1 MITVERSE
9 RYEARHGMRRG
20 SGRRED
26 WEKRRAKRGT
36 GAQAKVQYHSPAIS
50 KHHKIITSILA
61 QRQPRGGASAASE
74 KFCRAK
80 RGTQDK
86 VQYHSPAISKHH
98 EIITSILAQ
107 GQRRGGASAASEKFC
122 DKLRSEDG
130 VAKTSSFQDQSKS
143 KPPRISPL
151 SLFYSLRL
159 VLYGGK

>member
-36 GAQAKVQYHSPAIS
+36 GAQAKVQYHSPEIS
-50 KHHKIITSILA
+50 THHKIITSILA
-61 QRQPRGGASAASE
+61 QRQPRGGASAAAE
-74 KFCRAK
+74 TFCRAK

-130 VAKTSSFQDQSKS
+130 VAMQAKTSSFQDQSKS
-143 KPPRISPL
+143 KLANRAA
-151 SLFYSLRL
+151 
-159 VLYGGK
+159 

>member
-1 MITVERSE
+1 MEIYIYLMKLYCQKPPWRDRINNRDNRRAEREIRSE
-9 RYEARHGMRRG
+9 TRNA
-20 SGRRED
+20 RRED

-36 GAQAKVQYHSPAIS
+36 GAQAKVQYHSPEIF
-50 KHHKIITSILA
+50 KHHKIITSFLA

-107 GQRRGGASAASEKFC
+107 GQRRGGASAAS
-122 DKLRSEDG
+122 
-130 VAKTSSFQDQSKS
+130 
-143 KPPRISPL
+143 
-151 SLFYSLRL
+151 
-159 VLYGGK
+159 